1 MRMELQIKMGA
12 MSTKRARKAINFP
25 RSEKQSANGREN
37 VGIAK
42 MREVR
47 QNLKIASKAATAL
60 VAEEVAKAVTRELLE
75 AEERGIAVP
84 LSRRRDVGHLLGPG
98 HLHRHRRLSGVTGGT
113 VRAVVGYDRYR
124 HHVRVR
130 HPCGGGTDVVIA
142 VAVVTI
148 GVEAE
153 AEATIAAVVEAEA
166 EVMVEAGAG
175 AMVEAG
181 AGAGAEAMVE
191 VGAAAAAAAAALVG
205 V

>member
-25 RSEKQSANGREN
+25 RSEKRSANGREN

-153 AEATIAAVVEAEA
+153 AEATIAAVVEAE
-166 EVMVEAGAG
+166 VMVEAGAG

-181 AGAGAEAMVE
+181 AGAMVE